1 MDVKELQPPSS
12 VRGMQELQREQFRKI
27 VQVPRLRVPESQV
40 QRVMPLV
47 KKFLLKMEH
56 LHPVRA
62 VDQSREILLHPTP
75 VKNWDSLPT
84 EDLQRQKVN
93 AENFSFAD
101 LELRYEN
108 WAANEILKSVLPT
121 EEEGLTSYSRIG
133 HIAHLNLRDHLLPY
147 KQLIGQVL
155 RDKLPNCRTVVNK
168 ASSIDNTY
176 RNFQLELI
184 CGDPD
189 YQVETKENGVPLS
202 LISPRCTGIPASPR
216 STRELSK
223 C

>member
-1 MDVKELQPPSS
+1 MDAKELQPPNS
-12 VRGMQELQREQFRKI
+12 VRGMQELQRDQFRKS

-40 QRVMPLV
+40 QRVMPLI

-62 VDQSREILLHPTP
+62 VDKSREILLHPTP
-75 VKNWDSLPT
+75 VKNWESLPT
-84 EDLQRQKVN
+84 EDLQKREVTS
-93 AENFSFAD
+93 ENFSFAEI
-101 LELRYEN
+101 ELGYEN
-108 WAANEILKSVLPT
+108 WSANEILKSVLPT

-168 ASSIDNTY
+168 AS
-176 RNFQLELI
+176 
-184 CGDPD
+184 
-189 YQVETKENGVPLS
+189 
-202 LISPRCTGIPASPR
+202 
-216 STRELSK
+216 
-223 C
+223 